1 MGQPC
6 IPYDTMGDAYY
17 QLLPLS
23 MALDNQEPL
32 SKISPTVSMTHMLF
46 YTKENKKN
54 KSMPTEG
61 SSNPFWVQ
69 EILIVLLL
77 LVARLEAS
85 GILTLWEWPTYPS
98 YGGYWWCVFFSLSIL
113 VDDSCLWKSGIY
125 GPSKSVYRAQFF
137 KQLYDLFSL
146 CDHWLSGD
154 DFNII
159 PWSNENSTLFY
170 LLKYEA
176 FRSFYRQFQPLRDFP
191 LLTGFTWSHSSG
203 GASTTLKLTDS
214 YSQKKSSFSIHLLW
228 SKG

>member
-1 MGQPC
+1 
-6 IPYDTMGDAYY
+6 
-17 QLLPLS
+17 
-23 MALDNQEPL
+23 
-32 SKISPTVSMTHMLF
+32 
-46 YTKENKKN
+46 
-54 KSMPTEG
+54 MPTEG
-61 SSNPFWVQ
+61 SSNPYWVL

-125 GPSKSVYRAQFF
+125 GPSKSVHRAQFL

-154 DFNII
+154 DFKII

-176 FRSFYRQFQPLRDFP
+176 FRSFYRQFQPLRDLP

-228 SKG
+228 SKGSRGLLQLTSTISWLLATKDMVLPISLPNGPNLIGLFSLLLSVKPIC